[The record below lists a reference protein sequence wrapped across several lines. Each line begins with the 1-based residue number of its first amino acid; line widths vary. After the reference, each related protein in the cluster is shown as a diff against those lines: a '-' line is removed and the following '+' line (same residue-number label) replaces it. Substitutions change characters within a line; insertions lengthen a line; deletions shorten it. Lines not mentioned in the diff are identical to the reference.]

1 MPELF
6 ESAADTVRWKNTI
19 ICHPSVQFSV
29 TYIRLIRQTM
39 LHCQKTNC
47 SLFRQ
52 GLSPVSSSLPR
63 GDALL
68 NFKLSDAAIFP
79 EMQVAILD
87 TISRRGSRIFGHGG
101 PAEFWPQEGA
111 LSPKFAQNRGFPLKL
126 PENCMILNKSL
137 GARAPPPGIHWF
149 VLLLVYTLCSVTRSN
164 CNFFAKNADL
174 GPNKTRML
182 GSIVRLASPTA
193 RRRTSSE
200 RADVNCHEYLKHP
213 CRSSKKA
220 TKKNWGVYWDENK
233 WEKKRETVMRVAQ
246 KSCFLGGGGV
256 SADRQTTRPRSDNA
270 SSPLQRPHQKQ
281 KISACTSCEQL
292 VTNWTYLRESK
303 WQILV
308 NSLRDLSRHICR
320 FKALAAFVEGEAVW
334 VATMSFYFAGFEK
347 GAK

>member
-137 GARAPPPGIHWF
+137 GARAPPPGSTDLYFFLFTLCVQLQDQTVIFLPKTPTWVQTKQECLVASC
-149 VLLLVYTLCSVTRSN
+149 VLLHPQ
-164 CNFFAKNADL
+164 L
-174 GPNKTRML
+174 GVEPVAREQMWIVMNTWNIHAEVLKKQRKKIG
-182 GSIVRLASPTA
+182 GSIGMKINEKRKEKQSWELPRNHVFL
-193 RRRTSSE
+193 E
-200 RADVNCHEYLKHP
+200 
-213 CRSSKKA
+213 
-220 TKKNWGVYWDENK
+220 GVGCPQ
-233 WEKKRETVMRVAQ
+233 T
-246 KSCFLGGGGV
+246 
-256 SADRQTTRPRSDNA
+256 DRQPDLAVTTQVAPCKGPTKSRKFLHVPAVSN
-270 SSPLQRPHQKQ
+270 L
-281 KISACTSCEQL
+281 
-292 VTNWTYLRESK
+292 
-303 WQILV
+303 
-308 NSLRDLSRHICR
+308 SLT
-320 FKALAAFVEGEAVW
+320 GP
-334 VATMSFYFAGFEK
+334 T
-347 GAK
+347 